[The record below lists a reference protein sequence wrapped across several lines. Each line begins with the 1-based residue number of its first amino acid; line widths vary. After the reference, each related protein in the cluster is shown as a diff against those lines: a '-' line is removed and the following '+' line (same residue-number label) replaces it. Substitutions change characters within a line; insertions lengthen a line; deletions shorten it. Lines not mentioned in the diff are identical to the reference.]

1 MSNFDYKDKEEW
13 KALIFAILFF
23 SIGFSSLLWID

>member
-13 KALIFAILFF
+13 KALIFTIVFF
-23 SIGFSSLLWID
+23 SVGFSSLLWIN